1 MRRRLYHNHIAS
13 FIAEYQRRAVA
24 QHFVACVALQDNK
37 RGSPR
42 GCGRGAVAGHQP
54 SNSPSGTTEVPRMGS
69 LGTNAQPKEGSAVRS
84 RWKKRRGRVKRGKV
98 CALSRQRSPNCD
110 IIRKSTMS
118 YSYKL
123 IDYSY
128 FQRTFED
135 NPSTSSVLVL
145 VQDGLFRDWR
155 RRGIPTP
162 ATKHRP
168 ASQYEGRAFVG
179 VVLSALS
186 LTLSRVC

>member
-1 MRRRLYHNHIAS
+1 
-13 FIAEYQRRAVA
+13 
-24 QHFVACVALQDNK
+24 
-37 RGSPR
+37 
-42 GCGRGAVAGHQP
+42 
-54 SNSPSGTTEVPRMGS
+54 
-69 LGTNAQPKEGSAVRS
+69 
-84 RWKKRRGRVKRGKV
+84 
-98 CALSRQRSPNCD
+98 
-110 IIRKSTMS
+110 MS